1 MTFSADPIRLQPRL
15 LPRRWGREAV
25 PAWCEGAP
33 RPPAP
38 IGEIWIAHAHN
49 TTADG
54 AHFGAQ
60 LAEAPQ
66 MMLGELGRAPPTL
79 RLLTTAE
86 PSDPISADGPLGLW
100 RILEAPL
107 DAKVNIYDAE
117 GRPPRAVRC
126 RRGDLLRVGAGA
138 RLIFPSG
145 VIALEV
151 RANFTPSNTPNAARA
166 QRLLAASE
174 KRHRA
179 AWLRDPAMS
188 VELWTLPKLSFLEP
202 DGETCHVVMSLT
214 PGVRIDGEILNRG
227 DAIFLPAEG
236 RRVSMTG
243 QGAQVVVAY
252 PDLIPTGIWKH
263 PHPPKAAALA
273 LDPAMAMRTPTN
285 LEATMALRPAA

>member
-1 MTFSADPIRLQPRL
+1 MTFSANPIRLHPRL
-15 LPRRWGREAV
+15 LPRRWGREEI
-25 PAWCEGAP
+25 PAWCEGAL
-33 RPPAP
+33 RPTAP

-49 TTADG
+49 TTSDG
-54 AHFGAQ
+54 AHFGAR

-66 MMLGELGRAPPTL
+66 SMLGELGRAPPTF
-79 RLLTTAE
+79 RLITTAE
-86 PSDPISADGPLGLW
+86 PSDPIIADGPLGLW

-107 DAKVNIYDAE
+107 DAKVNIYEAE
-117 GRPPRAVRC
+117 PAAPRAVRC

-145 VIALEV
+145 VTALEA
-151 RANFTPSNTPNAARA
+151 RANFAPSNAPNPARA

-202 DGETCHVVMSLT
+202 DGETCHVLMALT
-214 PGVRIDGEILNRG
+214 PGVTIDGRALNRG

-236 RRVSMTG
+236 RRVRMTG
-243 QGAQVVVAY
+243 EGAQVVVAY
-252 PDLIPTGIWKH
+252 PDLIPTEIWKH
-263 PHPPKAAALA
+263 PEPPRPSALA
-273 LDPAMAMRTPTN
+273 LDPTTVMRTPTN
-285 LEATMALRPAA
+285 LEATMGLRPAA